1 MAMYR
6 TQSLNCRIE
15 KIRAVL
21 ARPGFPFLVVLLAAL
36 LAWPAVQAG
45 WFGDDILHRAAYSK
59 NPAADGLFLQEGRLK
74 GPMRM
79 YSFFQG
85 DREILH
91 RAMDLGGI
99 PWWCDLADLRAAFW
113 RPLTA
118 LFSMMD
124 YGLWPDSSA
133 LMHMHSLAWFA
144 GLVLLAAA
152 VYRNLLGAGWAA
164 GLAVLLFAVNDT
176 QAVPIAFLANRH
188 ILVGAV
194 FGVLALWAHDRGRRL
209 KQWHWMIL
217 APAAYL
223 LSLLSSESGVAV
235 FAYLLAYAVW
245 LERGPARPRCLSLLP
260 YIILTII
267 WRIIYTSL
275 GYGISGLELYVDPGI
290 DPAGF
295 ARAVVERVPLLLLG
309 ILAFP
314 SPELYALLTPFAVR
328 LYWVAAL
335 VMLTGL
341 AILFYPLWRG
351 CRVARF
357 WLTGT
362 VLAVIPLCAAWPGGR
377 SLALAAFG
385 GMGLLAQTAKNAFS
399 PDSTVEVPVSRRAW
413 ARGILGLILLARLLT
428 GAGHLHWAPMA
439 FDRMQKGIDLIS
451 MARQSVT
458 EQAGKTLIFVNPP
471 VPLVVAYL
479 FPIRLLNG
487 DPLPERARVLAPGL
501 DPVELIRTGEKTLVV
516 RPRNG
521 YASPPQW
528 VTDSWT
534 DRRAYVDPV
543 STLKRIERLLLGRK
557 TAPARGQKLD
567 LTGVTIEITKLT
579 GDQRPAEAEFVFKV
593 PLEDP
598 SLCWL
603 AWNRKTWKYDPFPLP
618 RVGETVR
625 VD

>member
-1 MAMYR
+1 MA
-6 TQSLNCRIE
+6 
-15 KIRAVL
+15 
-21 ARPGFPFLVVLLAAL
+21 VLLATL
-36 LAWPAVQAG
+36 LAWPCVRVG

-79 YSFFQG
+79 YSFFSG
-85 DREILH
+85 DREIL
-91 RAMDLGGI
+91 RQAVDLGGV
-99 PWWCDLADLRAAFW
+99 PWWCDLSEIRAAFW

-118 LFSMMD
+118 LFSMVD
-124 YGLWPDSSA
+124 YWLWPDSSA
-133 LMHMHSLAWFA
+133 LMHMHSMAWFV
-144 GLVLLAAA
+144 GLVMLAAA
-152 VYRNLLGAGWAA
+152 AYRNFLGAGWAA

-194 FGVLALWAHDRGRRL
+194 FGVLAVWAHDRGRRL
-209 KQWHWMIL
+209 NQIHCIIL

-223 LSLLSSESGVAV
+223 LALLSSESGVAV
-235 FAYLLAYAVW
+235 FAYLLAYALW
-245 LERGPARPRCLSLLP
+245 LETGPVRARCLSLLP
-260 YIILTII
+260 YLLLTMG
-267 WRIIYTSL
+267 WRILYTSL
-275 GYGISGLELYVDPGI
+275 GYGISGMELYVDPGI

-295 ARAVVERVPLLLLG
+295 ALAVVERVPLLLLG

-328 LYWVAAL
+328 LYWITAVIVLA
-335 VMLTGL
+335 GL
-341 AILFYPLWRG
+341 AVLFYPAWRG
-351 CRVARF
+351 CRLARF

-362 VLAVIPLCAAWPGGR
+362 VLAVVPLCAAWPGGR

-385 GMGLLAQTAKNAFS
+385 GMGLLAQTAKNAFPHAS
-399 PDSTVEVPVSRRAW
+399 SLDQPTKARVWPRR
-413 ARGILGLILLARLLT
+413 ILGLILLVRLLT

-439 FDRMQKGIDLIS
+439 LDRMQKGIELIS
-451 MARQSVT
+451 MAHQSVPD
-458 EQAGKTLIFVNPP
+458 QAGKTVIFVNHP

-487 DPLPERARVLAPGL
+487 DPLPERLRVLAPGL
-501 DPVELIRTGEKTLVV
+501 DPVELSRTGEKTLVV

-521 YASPPQW
+521 YAGPPQW
-528 VTDSWT
+528 KTDSWT
-534 DRRAYVDPV
+534 DRRTYVDLE
-543 STLKRIERLLLGRK
+543 STMNRVERLLLGRK

-567 LTGVTIEITKLT
+567 LTGVTIEITTLT
-579 GDQRPAEAEFVFKV
+579 GDQRPAEAKFVFKV

-603 AWNRKTWKYDPFPLP
+603 AWNRKTWKLDPFPLP
-618 RVGETVR
+618 RVGETVML
-625 VD
+625 D